1 MEVTIRFAKKEEGET
16 LAVIEATCFP
26 PAEAASREAV
36 LERLEAF
43 PENFIVAE
51 TEDGAI
57 AGFINGGTTD
67 QPYLPDEF
75 YHNIS
80 LHKKDGAYQ
89 TVFGLNVMPQYRR
102 QGIAEK
108 LVDGFAALAKERG
121 KAGVILTCKE
131 HMIHY
136 YERRGFV
143 KYGVSDSEHGGA
155 IWYDMRYLFADKQ

>member
-1 MEVTIRFAKKEEGET
+1 MNVEIRFAKQEEGEI
-16 LAVIEATCFP
+16 LAKIEACCFP

-36 LERLEAF
+36 LERLAAF
-43 PENFIVAE
+43 PENFLVAE
-51 TEDGAI
+51 TEEGKI

-75 YHNIS
+75 YHDVR

-89 TVFGLNVMPQYRR
+89 TVFGLDVLPEYRR

-108 LVDGFAALAKERG
+108 LIDRLVALSEERG
-121 KAGVILTCKE
+121 KTGVILTCKE
-131 HMIHY
+131 HLIHY

-143 KYGVSDSEHGGA
+143 KYGVADSEHGGA
-155 IWYDMRYLFADKQ
+155 TWYDMRLIFADRV

>member
-1 MEVTIRFAKKEEGET
+1 MDVTIRFAKKEEAEI
-16 LAVIEATCFP
+16 LAVIEARCFP

-36 LERLEAF
+36 LERMELF
-43 PENFIVAE
+43 PENFIVADA
-51 TEDGAI
+51 DGVVT
-57 AGFINGGTTD
+57 GFINGGTTD
-67 QPYLPDEF
+67 QPYLPDAF
-75 YHNIS
+75 YHDLS

-89 TVFGLNVMPQYRR
+89 TVFGLNVLPEYRR

-108 LVDGFAALAKERG
+108 LVDRFVALAKERG

-155 IWYDMRYLFADKQ
+155 TWYDMRCIFADKE